1 LAVIKKRENYFRDT
15 EYDDFDLTRQLGGI
29 LSEGVVDINDTT
41 DNFTEYSSTGLVL
54 KLRPGAAYVGGDY
67 GFFIEYTAENINETI
82 DLTFNTAAISRRD
95 YVVLQIDRD
104 NKTIDVVIVENPNA
118 SSTTLPTLEQDMD
131 GTGIYQMGLY
141 SILVEPA
148 TITVTDVRTYAGTT
162 GAAIFGGATLSTDGA
177 FTLNLDT
184 LVPTEKASKTYIT
197 GQVGVLNTLTTT
209 SKTNIV
215 SAVNE
220 VVASVSTLSGDVINK
235 VLTGLNTSLTGNVVE
250 GDTVLQA
257 FGRLE
262 HRVNLNDSKVTN
274 TDTQLS
280 NSQVIGMVLTG
291 LNTSLT
297 GNVVEGD
304 TVLQAFGRLEHR
316 VNLNDSKVTNT
327 DTQLD
332 SAGVVAKVLTG
343 FTVATTASDISSS
356 DTILTAFQKM
366 EYRIRTNDDKVT
378 NTDTQLTNSQVTGM
392 ALTGFTV
399 ATTASDISSS
409 DTIREALQ
417 KMEYRIRLNDDKV
430 SGSSVDVLNTV
441 LTGFEVATTASD
453 ISNTDK
459 VLEAFEKIDYRVRL
473 NDDKVSD
480 VNHNT
485 DTQLTSEQVQDIVAP
500 FIVGGT
506 AITVTYNDTSDTLT
520 LSNDYATPGTGS
532 NGVRGAVRIEV
543 VAGELLIYTS

>member
-1 LAVIKKRENYFRDT
+1 MAVIKKRENYFRDT

-274 TDTQLS
+274 TDTQL
-280 NSQVIGMVLTG
+280 
-291 LNTSLT
+291 
-297 GNVVEGD
+297 
-304 TVLQAFGRLEHR
+304 
-316 VNLNDSKVTNT
+316 
-327 DTQLD
+327 D

>member
-1 LAVIKKRENYFRDT
+1 MAVIKKRENYFRDT

-274 TDTQLS
+274 TDTQL
-280 NSQVIGMVLTG
+280 
-291 LNTSLT
+291 
-297 GNVVEGD
+297 
-304 TVLQAFGRLEHR
+304 
-316 VNLNDSKVTNT
+316 
-327 DTQLD
+327 D
-332 SAGVVAKVLTG
+332 SAGVVAKV
-343 FTVATTASDISSS
+343 
-356 DTILTAFQKM
+356 
-366 EYRIRTNDDKVT
+366 
-378 NTDTQLTNSQVTGM
+378 
-392 ALTGFTV
+392 LTGFTV